1 MNGSSLLFQAV
12 SDQIAD
18 EAAVRSDYA
27 CRVTVTPQRRHLSF
41 STLPETPKPKVVSMT

>member
-1 MNGSSLLFQAV
+1 MNGSSLLVQAV

-27 CRVTVTPQRRHLSF
+27 CRVTVTPQRRHLTF
-41 STLPETPKPKVVSMT
+41 STLPAVPNPKVASMT